1 MGQVGWV
8 RREWEDLYGL
18 LLQNC
23 EMTWILPHCLSS
35 LPCVLPSYTG
45 LFLSLTIGEKGVEGS
60 LTYTPQQLPR
70 DRHPAQR

>member
-8 RREWEDLYGL
+8 RREWKGLDGL

-35 LPCVLPSYTG
+35 LPCMLPSYKG
-45 LFLSLTIGEKGVEGS
+45 LFISLTIGEKGAEGA
-60 LTYTPQQLPR
+60 LTYTPQQLPW
-70 DRHPAQR
+70 DQHPALR